1 MAHSFLWQFSFIEL
15 QNIKQRLRFLSIM
28 GLEETSTFTYINSDA
43 KIKTVFLK
51 KNNKKDYRNCNSK
64 AFIQKKIP
72 SAALT
77 KC

>member
-1 MAHSFLWQFSFIEL
+1 
-15 QNIKQRLRFLSIM
+15 M

-43 KIKTVFLK
+43 KIKTVFMK
-51 KNNKKDYRNCNSK
+51 KEKNHKKDYRNCNSK

-72 SAALT
+72 LAALT

>member
-1 MAHSFLWQFSFIEL
+1 
-15 QNIKQRLRFLSIM
+15 M
-28 GLEETSTFTYINSDA
+28 GLEETSTFTYINGDA

-51 KNNKKDYRNCNSK
+51 KKKDYRNCNSK

>member
-1 MAHSFLWQFSFIEL
+1 
-15 QNIKQRLRFLSIM
+15 M
-28 GLEETSTFTYINSDA
+28 GLEETSTFTYINGDA

-51 KNNKKDYRNCNSK
+51 KKKDYRNCNSK

-77 KC
+77 KCNIFFTLEIS

>member
-1 MAHSFLWQFSFIEL
+1 
-15 QNIKQRLRFLSIM
+15 M
-28 GLEETSTFTYINSDA
+28 GLEETSTFTYINGDA

-51 KNNKKDYRNCNSK
+51 KKKNKKDNRNCNSK

-72 SAALT
+72 LAALT